1 MLAKAV
7 GGDEDDDASGQTVLF
22 AEAQAGAVNKFGNDF
37 FEVFK
42 TVDFGFK
49 TAGTENAFLNFGIFK
64 FNAGNA
70 VQLLQ
75 SLSVRIPKL
84 WRISARGAAAS
95 SAAVK
100 MPMKLSFLTSLRP
113 MPQTLPT
120 SSF

>member
-75 SLSVRIPKL
+75 SLFGQNTKTLANQR
-84 WRISARGAAAS
+84 ARRGS
-95 SAAVK
+95 QFGSGK

-113 MPQTLPT
+113 MPQTSPT